1 MRIAVL
7 NEVSACSRNI
17 DILNALRGF
26 DCEVFNL
33 GMTCAEEHPQLTY
46 IHTGL
51 MAAMLLNLGAA
62 DFVIGGCGTGQ
73 GFLISAMQYP
83 GVFCG
88 LISEPSDAYLFSLI
102 NDGNCISLPLLKGYG
117 WAGELNLKFVLEKLF
132 DGERGSGY
140 PKSRSESQKAS
151 RKLLAQVSKASHK
164 EIIGIL
170 KDIPADVVSTI
181 AKSKKFVDFIEKYAE
196 DNVLKAEILNL
207 FNEVQK

>member
-1 MRIAVL
+1 
-7 NEVSACSRNI
+7 
-17 DILNALRGF
+17 
-26 DCEVFNL
+26 
-33 GMTCAEEHPQLTY
+33 
-46 IHTGL
+46 
-51 MAAMLLNLGAA
+51 MLLNSAA
-62 DFVIGGCGTGQ
+62 DFVIGGCGTVRLSDFGDAV
-73 GFLISAMQYP
+73 S

-117 WAGELNLKFVLEKLF
+117 WAGELNLKFVFEKLF

-196 DNVLKAEILNL
+196 DNVLKAEIFNL